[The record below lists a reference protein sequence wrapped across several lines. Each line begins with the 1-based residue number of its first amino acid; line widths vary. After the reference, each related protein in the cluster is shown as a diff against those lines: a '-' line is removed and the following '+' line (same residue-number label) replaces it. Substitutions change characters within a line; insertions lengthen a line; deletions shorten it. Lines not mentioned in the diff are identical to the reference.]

1 MNEIIAAAAR
11 RWSEMCRV
19 LDTWCAE
26 ANISTDEVG
35 WLGGGTVAS
44 LYPFAVESTAEVA
57 GGGRIQSSGRL

>member
-1 MNEIIAAAAR
+1 
-11 RWSEMCRV
+11 MCRV